1 VTDYLIL
8 GLGNPGPKYAPSRHN
23 VGFRA
28 IDALARRH
36 DIKLQGPRFWQR
48 NLAEAGR
55 GRIDEAEVIL
65 IKPQTFYNET
75 GRAVQAFM
83 TRERVKPANIIVIY
97 DDLDLPEGRIR
108 MRPNGSHG
116 GNNGLKSIIGVA
128 GSEFGRIRIGIGRPL
143 DKGVPSWDP
152 DVVIRH
158 VLAAPP
164 PESLPI
170 LEAAIDRT
178 CEAIE
183 AIIHD
188 GWERAMD
195 VYNRASPNDPP
206 QRAESTQTP
215 D

>member
-1 VTDYLIL
+1 VTDHLIV
-8 GLGNPGPKYAPSRHN
+8 GLGNPGPKYAASRHN
-23 VGFRA
+23 IGFRA

-36 DIKLQGPRFWQR
+36 EIKLQGPKFWQR

-55 GRIDEAEVIL
+55 GRISESAVML
-65 IKPQTFYNET
+65 VKPQTFYNDS

-83 TRERVKPANIIVIY
+83 TRERIKPGSIIVIY

-116 GNNGLKSIIGVA
+116 GNNGLKSIIEAA
-128 GSEFGRIRIGIGRPL
+128 GNEFGRIRIGIGRPL

-164 PESLPI
+164 PESLPV
-170 LEAAIDRT
+170 LEAAIDRAAD
-178 CEAIE
+178 AIE
-183 AIIHD
+183 AVIRD
-188 GWERAMD
+188 GWERTMD
-195 VYNRASPNDPP
+195 IYNRISDS
-206 QRAESTQTP
+206 QGGSK
-215 D
+215 